1 MSETSFRPYAVV
13 QCERTVPS
21 QITFAC
27 MIGIDRLLKL
37 ELDTTRPRHTFVRQA
52 LSGLNQRL
60 LSFKSDQ
67 IPFFGRPR
75 GFVVNYA
82 PNRAVRYDLNGK
94 AMEIMPREVVVGRG
108 KLTFGRLTSD

>member
-1 MSETSFRPYAVV
+1 
-13 QCERTVPS
+13 
-21 QITFAC
+21 

-75 GFVVNYA
+75 GFVINYA
-82 PNRAVRYDLNGK
+82 PNRAVRYDLNGN
-94 AMEIMPREVVVGRG
+94 AVEILSREVMAGHG
-108 KLTFGRLTSD
+108 KVSFGRMVEDMSS